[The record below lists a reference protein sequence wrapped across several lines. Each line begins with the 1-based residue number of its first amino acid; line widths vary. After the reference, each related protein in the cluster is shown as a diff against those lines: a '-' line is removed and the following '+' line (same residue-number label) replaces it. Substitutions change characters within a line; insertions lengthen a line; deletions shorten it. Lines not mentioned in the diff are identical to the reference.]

1 MVTTVAPGDRATMTI
16 GTVPTGE
23 FAFSLRAA
31 RDGAKA
37 FRLTQ
42 KRNGGTAFTVVR
54 SSGPTASACEGAAGS
69 LICTGIT
76 TPATPGGRR
85 WTFALANSG
94 DGPLSI
100 TLKITWRPVPNAG

>member
-1 MVTTVAPGDRATMTI
+1 M
-16 GTVPTGE
+16 
-23 FAFSLRAA
+23 
-31 RDGAKA
+31 
-37 FRLTQ
+37 
-42 KRNGGTAFTVVR
+42 VR

-94 DGPLSI
+94 DRPLSI